1 MHNIGRFALK
11 NAFQSSCVHRVYLS
25 TMKEKKVLVNGININ
40 YLKVGSGPKAVL
52 CLPGALGSIW
62 TDFKPQIENL
72 SKSKFTLVAWDPP
85 GYGKSRPPNRDFSP
99 DFFRRDAGLAAALMK
114 ELGLDRFSL
123 LGWSDGG
130 ITALVL
136 AGTEPQLVDK
146 MVVVGANAYIVEE
159 ELKMYESIR
168 DISKWSE
175 RMRAPM
181 IALYGEKYFRSTW
194 SQWVDAFVSLYE
206 QNAGDICKDVLP
218 LIRCPTL
225 VVHGKEDAMVAA
237 EHPHYL
243 AANIRGAR
251 LHIFEHGKHNLHL
264 KFSTEFNSLFEEFLD
279 S

>member
-159 ELKMYESIR
+159 ELKMYPR
-168 DISKWSE
+168 HKQVV
-175 RMRAPM
+175 RADEGADDRPVR
-181 IALYGEKYFRSTW
+181 GE
-194 SQWVDAFVSLYE
+194 
-206 QNAGDICKDVLP
+206 VLQKHVEP
-218 LIRCPTL
+218 VGGRLRVL
-225 VVHGKEDAMVAA
+225 VRAKRRGHLQGRPAPDQV
-237 EHPHYL
+237 PH
-243 AANIRGAR
+243 ARGAR
-251 LHIFEHGKHNLHL
+251 QGGRDGGCRAPPLPGCQHQRSQATHF
-264 KFSTEFNSLFEEFLD
+264 
-279 S
+279 